1 MDVDTEF
8 LLRKVDRLEEE
19 NATLRA
25 VLRMQVEIVENLIAL
40 KVDGAGWMDWVIRG
54 RTGQSCAEG
63 P

>member
-40 KVDGAGWMDWVIRG
+40 KVDGVGWMDWVIRG
-54 RTGQSCAEG
+54 RTGQSRAEG